1 VEYAYNIQYPWA
13 LVWAVIFAVAI
24 IIFMKINL
32 IKFRTKKEY
41 DDYKKS
47 ARTMRVLVGVMRSLV
62 VVCLMLA
69 LASPYMQKETTT
81 KGKPSLTILTDN
93 STSFEIFE
101 QGIGEEL
108 AKEIRTIMPVNI
120 KNIAYGTRSAIGDAI
135 LSNMQGN
142 DNLLIITDGNVNEG
156 RDLGDI
162 IKYQKSK
169 SKIVGLPIW
178 PLEIFLP
185 ILKRIRLIS
194 QDISHYESLVVPS
207 YVSIKKA
214 EKLLKWHPE
223 KSNNK
228 LLLESYK
235 WYESSIINK

>member
-1 VEYAYNIQYPWA
+1 MDGHRSRNNIFN
-13 LVWAVIFAVAI
+13 IG
-24 IIFMKINL
+24 
-32 IKFRTKKEY
+32 
-41 DDYKKS
+41 
-47 ARTMRVLVGVMRSLV
+47 ARAFGTWRS
-62 VVCLMLA
+62 
-69 LASPYMQKETTT
+69 
-81 KGKPSLTILTDN
+81 
-93 STSFEIFE
+93 
-101 QGIGEEL
+101 
-108 AKEIRTIMPVNI
+108 
-120 KNIAYGTRSAIGDAI
+120 
-135 LSNMQGN
+135 
-142 DNLLIITDGNVNEG
+142 
-156 RDLGDI
+156 DLGDI